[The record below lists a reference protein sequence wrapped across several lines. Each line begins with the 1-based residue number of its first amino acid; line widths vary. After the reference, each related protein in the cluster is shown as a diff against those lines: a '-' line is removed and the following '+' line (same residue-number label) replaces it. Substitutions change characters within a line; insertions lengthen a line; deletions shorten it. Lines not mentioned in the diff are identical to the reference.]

1 MIVKTESA
9 SKRPQREEPCVIKE
23 GDMEMS
29 RTELKGFKIP
39 PKTSV
44 RVVINPSSISTF
56 MTDNFGDIIFS
67 INLDDL
73 SSSKMVDE
81 PNCIKLTNDKDHS
94 VRKLC
99 AMEFGALSMKDQ
111 IISWTKNIDL
121 FKTCN

>member
-1 MIVKTESA
+1 
-9 SKRPQREEPCVIKE
+9 
-23 GDMEMS
+23 MELE
-29 RTELKGFKIP
+29 RTDLPGFHSP
-39 PKTSV
+39 PKTPV
-44 RVVINPSSISTF
+44 RVILNTHTISVF